1 MIEQILQ
8 VAVIVVSG
16 AGGAVRLATIRQLRR
31 QGLLD
36 LRPCSIKDGQLLQ
49 TQTQTQ
55 KSQ

>member
-1 MIEQILQ
+1 VIEQILQ